1 MQHIDARIVG
11 LRQVVCTIALSWI
24 GTPYHHMGRVKGAGV
39 DCAMFPLEV
48 YREAG
53 LIGEV
58 EFPYYPHDWMLH
70 RSEEIFLRIVEKYA
84 CEEKTRHAASLPGD
98 FVIYKFGRCFAHGAI
113 VIDWPLIVHAVV
125 GRGVILSDGETEGML
140 LGREKKFFC
149 IVGSACRDHLI
160 AQGGDGVSHD
170 EIAILGW

>member
-1 MQHIDARIVG
+1 MTTFSDTRRAQVCAIAR
-11 LRQVVCTIALSWI
+11 SWI

-58 EFPYYPHDWMLH
+58 EVPYYSADWMLH
-70 RSEEIFLRIVEKYA
+70 RSEEIYLGMVQRYA
-84 CEEKTRHAASLPGD
+84 REIEAPAATAAGSAAPGD

-113 VIDWPLIVHAVV
+113 VIDWPTVIHAIN
-125 GRGVILSDGETEGML
+125 GKGVILSDGEREGFL
-140 LGREKKFFC
+140 IGREKVFF
-149 IVGSACRDHLI
+149 RL
-160 AQGGDGVSHD
+160 
-170 EIAILGW
+170 WT